1 MWEQRRDGKRKLKS
15 AAIPTIFGF
24 FFLNNTVNTNEET
37 SKKYEQ
43 VSIDKYM
50 KIIKSNT
57 KINIYLYIF
66 YQLFI
71 KNQSI
76 INIMLQSNIEDLE
89 SNTVKNIT
97 ESIIVNDIPEY
108 NTENNIVDTVHSI
121 IENNTAKCTTVL
133 TTSTSDTCIS
143 ESEERN
149 KTKEE
154 KEKCEEKI
162 KKQTL
167 RMIRMQKKMKAMKYI
182 ILSLQRKVN
191 NDKYRKALY
200 GIFNE
205 DQITAL
211 CTKKQRGR
219 NWSNETV
226 QRALQLKLVCGSNG
240 YEEVLRQGKIGRA
253 HV

>member
-24 FFLNNTVNTNEET
+24 FFKNNTVNTNEET

-57 KINIYLYIF
+57 KVNIYLYIF

-154 KEKCEEKI
+154 KEKCKEKN
-162 KKQTL
+162 KKQTH
-167 RMIRMQKKMKAMKYI
+167 Y
-182 ILSLQRKVN
+182 
-191 NDKYRKALY
+191 
-200 GIFNE
+200 NE
-205 DQITAL
+205 
-211 CTKKQRGR
+211 K
-219 NWSNETV
+219 
-226 QRALQLKLVCGSNG
+226 
-240 YEEVLRQGKIGRA
+240 
-253 HV
+253 